1 MADEPM
7 KIPGPDHPI
16 SIDANRSRV
25 VVIVAGYVV
34 ADTREALT
42 LGEAHYCVTAS
53 VRLQV
58 ETDKFLDQEVD
69 EQPPANGQLAA
80 ERVQRIGGKRR
91 HGEVGENFHEPS
103 FL

>member
-1 MADEPM
+1 M
-7 KIPGPDHPI
+7 DHRLRFHE
-16 SIDANRSRV
+16 SERDGWDAPRILQDRDV
-25 VVIVAGYVV
+25 GVARLRDR
-34 ADTREALT
+34 A
-42 LGEAHYCVTAS
+42 AS

-58 ETDKFLDQEVD
+58 ETDEFLDQEVD

-80 ERVQRIGGKRR
+80 ERVQHTDGKRG